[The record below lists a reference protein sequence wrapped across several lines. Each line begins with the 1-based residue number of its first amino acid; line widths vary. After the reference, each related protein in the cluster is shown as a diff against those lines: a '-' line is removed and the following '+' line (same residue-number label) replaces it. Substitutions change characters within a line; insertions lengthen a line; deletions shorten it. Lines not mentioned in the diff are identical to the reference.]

1 MFFTTNPP
9 SPEAASPE
17 AIRVLN
23 EFVAGEQNAV
33 DVPKLSD
40 IDRATAR
47 AAAVLWSQIPTDV
60 RRFVAHQ
67 MLEQAESNLE
77 LNFSRMLLIA
87 LDDADAEVRTSAI
100 QGLWEDDSNELL
112 SRLLTLLETETEAI
126 VREAIA
132 EALGAYSFLASLEDL
147 DVEDAEQVRTVLLDL
162 FQSDEPIAVRK
173 RALES
178 LAYFPDDP
186 EVEDA
191 IEEAFASQYHGLR
204 ISAIFAMGRNVS
216 ERWFSVLLGEMQD
229 EDAEVRFEATRAIGA
244 FGDER
249 AVSLLIDMVDDE
261 DREVQL
267 AAIGALGAI
276 GGTVAVGTL
285 RRILRSEDA
294 VINDAAQ
301 EALTEAT
308 IATDPLRFDR

>member
-1 MFFTTNPP
+1 M
-9 SPEAASPE
+9 
-17 AIRVLN
+17 
-23 EFVAGEQNAV
+23 
-33 DVPKLSD
+33 PKLSD
-40 IDRATAR
+40 IDRATAH
-47 AAAVLWSQIPTDV
+47 AAAALWSQIPTDV
-60 RRFVAHQ
+60 RRFVARQ
-67 MLEQAESNLE
+67 MVEQAEANLE
-77 LNFSRMLLIA
+77 LNFSRMLSIA
-87 LDDADAEVRTSAI
+87 LDDPDAEVRTSAI
-100 QGLWEDDSNELL
+100 QGLWEDESNDLL
-112 SRLLTLLETETEAI
+112 NRLLLLLESETEPL

-132 EALGAYSFLASLEDL
+132 EALSAYSYLALLEELDDE
-147 DVEDAEQVRTVLLDL
+147 DVERVRRALLDL
-162 FQSDEPIAVRK
+162 YQSDEPIAVRK

-178 LAYFPDDP
+178 LAYFPDDL

-191 IEEAFASQYHGLR
+191 IDEAFGSQYHDLR
-204 ISAIFAMGRNVS
+204 VGAIFAMGRNVS
-216 ERWFSVLLGEMQD
+216 ERWFGVLLGEMQD
-229 EDAEVRFEATRAIGA
+229 EDAEIRFEATRAIGM

-267 AAIGALGAI
+267 AVIGALGAI

-285 RRILRSEDA
+285 RRILRSEDS

>member
-1 MFFTTNPP
+1 MFFTTNQP
-9 SPEAASPE
+9 SPESVNPE

-23 EFVAGEQNAV
+23 EFVTGQQNAV
-33 DVPKLSD
+33 LVPKLSD
-40 IDRATAR
+40 IDRATGH
-47 AAAVLWSQIPTDV
+47 AASELWNLIPSEV
-60 RRFVAHQ
+60 RRFVARQ

-77 LNFSRMLLIA
+77 LNFSRMFSIA
-87 LDDADAEVRTSAI
+87 LEDPDAEVRTSAI
-100 QGLWEDDSNELL
+100 QGLWEAPSSELL
-112 SRLLTLLETETEAI
+112 HRLIRLLETETEPL

-132 EALGAYSFLASLEDL
+132 EALGAYSYLASLEELGD
-147 DVEDAEQVRTVLLDL
+147 DDADRVRDVLLVL
-162 FQSDEPIAVRK
+162 FQSEEPIAVRK

-178 LAYFPDDP
+178 LAYFPDDL

-191 IEEAFASQYHGLR
+191 IDEAFSSQYHDLR
-204 ISAIFAMGRNVS
+204 VGAIFAMGRNVS
-216 ERWFSVLLGEMQD
+216 DRWFSVLLGEMQD
-229 EDAEVRFEATRAIGA
+229 EDAEVRFEATRAIGM

-285 RRILRSEDA
+285 RRILRSEDT